1 MNSENFFQKEK
12 FDTQIKEL
20 WVTQGKN
27 AGMFFDSEC
36 KEFIE
41 NVKKKVEQRVTECSL
56 QNFTC

>member
-1 MNSENFFQKEK
+1 MMNSENFFQKEK

-41 NVKKKVEQRVTECSL
+41 NVKKK
-56 QNFTC
+56 